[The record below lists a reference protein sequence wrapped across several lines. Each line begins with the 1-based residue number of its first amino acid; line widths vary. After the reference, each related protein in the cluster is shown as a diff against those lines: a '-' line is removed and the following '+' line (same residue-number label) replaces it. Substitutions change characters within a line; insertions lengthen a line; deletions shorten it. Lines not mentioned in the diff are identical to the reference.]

1 MPRTMTYGV
10 VAGGGA
16 EAHAKP
22 RTARMSRRR
31 IGESVPRSQAL
42 PFASVKL
49 AVVAVLFA
57 CAANAEVTVTI
68 ERGTA
73 LPPFRFA
80 RVAAPAKDDA
90 ASNAKA
96 ELIAG
101 TVDRNSAGLPSL
113 TDGRVPGAEDEP
125 EANLFFR
132 GDSWGGR
139 FRIDLGAPID
149 VAAVNS
155 YSWHPGSRAPQV
167 YRLYASDGSDP
178 GFNPAP
184 DVKADLTKN
193 GWREIAFVD
202 TRVKEGEAGGQYGV
216 SIGDSTGSLGHYRY
230 LLFDVFE
237 TESDDPWGNT
247 FYSEI
252 DVVKK

>member
-1 MPRTMTYGV
+1 LKIAFV
-10 VAGGGA
+10 IAFVA
-16 EAHAKP
+16 
-22 RTARMSRRR
+22 
-31 IGESVPRSQAL
+31 L
-42 PFASVKL
+42 
-49 AVVAVLFA
+49 
-57 CAANAEVTVTI
+57 AANAEVTITI
-68 ERGTA
+68 DRSTA
-73 LPPFRFA
+73 TPAFRFA
-80 RVAAPAKDDA
+80 RVASPAKDDA
-90 ASNAKA
+90 ASNAHV

-113 TDGRVPGAEDEP
+113 IDGRVPGAEDEP

-139 FRIDLGAPID
+139 FRIDLGAITD
-149 VAAVNS
+149 IAAVNS

-202 TRVKEGEAGGQYGV
+202 TRTKEGGKGGQYGV
-216 SIGDSTGSLGHYRY
+216 SISDSINDSKGSLGRYRY

-252 DVVKK
+252 DVVAKK